1 MAVAGCGTNSIQII
15 DRSGEIVT
23 PGNTLV
29 YIEWTRVLDDTSV
42 AKATIHP
49 DGDCCERLSLIRSW
63 RHKLVVFRD
72 GRSVWEGPIIEVEW
86 KLGVVEIVAGDVL
99 AWLDRRVP
107 HQDKDFVATDLTE
120 IAQWLIEDGF
130 APDDPGHE
138 VMVVGKT
145 GILGDRSYEI
155 DDDQTGE
162 HLRDLAE
169 TGLDYTAVG
178 STIVLLP
185 EDHTTVVGALT
196 DADMPDGLV
205 VAEDGVSLATR
216 WVVHG
221 DEDTGI
227 KGVAGGAD
235 AYYGLLERV
244 LEQTSILDNSSAE
257 AAAKSRLRAS
267 YPVPAFI
274 DTQDVTLSPDAA
286 VDIPKLVPGWCL
298 DVTSTRTCRKIAQR
312 LKITGLKVVEDG
324 DGEKV
329 QVQLAPT
336 GAGTGV

>member
-1 MAVAGCGTNSIQII
+1 MAVAGCGSHRCQII
-15 DRSGEIVT
+15 DRDGEIVT
-23 PGNTLV
+23 QAETLV
-29 YIEWTRVLDDTSV
+29 YVEWTRVLDDTST
-42 AKATIHP
+42 ARITIHP
-49 DGDCCERLSLIRSW
+49 EGDCCGRLSLVRSW
-63 RHKLVVFRD
+63 RHKLVIFRD
-72 GRSVWEGPIIEVEW
+72 GRPVWEGPILTIDW
-86 KLGVVEIVAGDVL
+86 RLGVVDIVAGDVL

-107 HQDKDFVATDLTE
+107 HKDMDFVATDLTD
-120 IAQWLIEDGF
+120 IAKELIEDGF

-145 GILGDRSYEI
+145 GILGSRSYEE
-155 DDDQTGE
+155 DKDQTGD

-185 EDHTTVVGALT
+185 EDHTAVVGALT
-196 DADMPDGLV
+196 DADMPEGLV
-205 VAEDGVSLATR
+205 TSEDGASLATR

-221 DEDTGI
+221 DEDTNI
-227 KGVAGGAD
+227 KGEAGGTD
-235 AYYGLLERV
+235 EYYGLLERS
-244 LEQTSILDNSSAE
+244 LDNTSILDNDSAT
-257 AAAKSRLRAS
+257 AAALSRLRSA

-274 DTQDVTLSPDAA
+274 DTEDVTLSPDAA
-286 VDIPKLVPGWCL
+286 VDVPKLVPGWCL
-298 DVTSTRTCRKIAQR
+298 DVSSTRTCRKIAQR
-312 LKITGLKVVEDG
+312 LKIVGVKVVEDG